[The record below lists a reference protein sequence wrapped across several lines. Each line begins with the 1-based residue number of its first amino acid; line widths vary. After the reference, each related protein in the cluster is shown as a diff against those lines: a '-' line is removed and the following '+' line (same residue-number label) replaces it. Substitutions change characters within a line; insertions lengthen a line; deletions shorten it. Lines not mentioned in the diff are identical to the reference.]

1 MKFHIHFKFKS
12 SSLDNF
18 TVSASGESISSSDSS
33 LFKRRS
39 GGGKSPPGASVEIT
53 LAQSAAS
60 SSVDVNGEL
69 VSAETPVSNI
79 ESPPLVENQ
88 ISTTPPAVTETPTP
102 PAVTETPTPPAVT
115 ETNSRRSD
123 LEAKLDNLSCVQS
136 SQLYFINIRSR
147 HLTEQVFLTFVL
159 SIKLL
164 FS

>member
-1 MKFHIHFKFKS
+1 MKFHIHFKFRAS
-12 SSLDNF
+12 SPLDNF
-18 TVSASGESISSSDSS
+18 TVSASGQSISSSDSS

-79 ESPPLVENQ
+79 ESPPLVETQ
-88 ISTTPPAVTETPTP
+88 ISTTPPIITES
-102 PAVTETPTPPAVT
+102 
-115 ETNSRRSD
+115 NSRVSD
-123 LEAKLDNLSCVQS
+123 LEAKLDNLRCVQS
-136 SQLYFINIRSR
+136 SQLYFINIRSC

-159 SIKLL
+159 
-164 FS
+164 

>member
-1 MKFHIHFKFKS
+1 MKFHIHIRAS

-18 TVSASGESISSSDSS
+18 TVSASGQSISSSDSS

-79 ESPPLVENQ
+79 ESPPLVETQ
-88 ISTTPPAVTETPTP
+88 ISTTPPVIIE
-102 PAVTETPTPPAVT
+102 
-115 ETNSRRSD
+115 SDIRLSD
-123 LEAKLDNLSCVQS
+123 LEAKLDNLRCVQS
-136 SQLYFINIRSR
+136 SQLYFIKIRSR
-147 HLTEQVFLTFVL
+147 HLTEQVFFTFAL
-159 SIKLL
+159 
-164 FS
+164 